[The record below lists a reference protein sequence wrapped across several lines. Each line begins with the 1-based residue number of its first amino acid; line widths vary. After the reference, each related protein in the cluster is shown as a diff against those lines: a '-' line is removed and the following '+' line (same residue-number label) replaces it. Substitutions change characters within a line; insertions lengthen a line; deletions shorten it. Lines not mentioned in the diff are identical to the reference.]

1 MFICYINTK
10 KVNFIYRKNIYE
22 RRAHMDQIKLGK
34 RIREARLAKKMTQS
48 EVVGTFITRNMLS
61 QIESGSASPSIKT
74 LEYLSKVLEISL
86 PELMAEEEPTNDST
100 QVTAALDTACASA
113 EQSFKE
119 PIVFPDLQKLPASN
133 KQHSFVTDSYL
144 LLKQHFLQENHKEIP
159 ILIEEYLQES
169 HPFYDEGCA
178 IYARSCL
185 ILGLKAYEA
194 KEYRQGMHF
203 AKEASHYAQLG
214 CLASR
219 DIKTQALLL
228 LDSITEKM

>member
-1 MFICYINTK
+1 MN
-10 KVNFIYRKNIYE
+10 
-22 RRAHMDQIKLGK
+22 QITLGR

-74 LEYLSKVLEISL
+74 LEYLSKVLEIPL
-86 PELMAEEEPTNDST
+86 PELMAEDEVSVGST
-100 QVTAALDTACASA
+100 SPRAALDNTDNQNSIQGKTVLPDIPILSTSDYLHNSLA
-113 EQSFKE
+113 E
-119 PIVFPDLQKLPASN
+119 
-133 KQHSFVTDSYL
+133 SYL
-144 LLKQHFLQENHKEIP
+144 SLKQHLLQKNYEEIP

-178 IYARSCL
+178 VYARSCL
-185 ILGLKAYEA
+185 FLGLKNYETGQYQQA
-194 KEYRQGMHF
+194 LHF
-203 AKEASHYAQLG
+203 AKEANRYAQLG

-228 LDSITEKM
+228 MDSITEKI

>member
-1 MFICYINTK
+1 MPNILF
-10 KVNFIYRKNIYE
+10 FRKRSVLMN
-22 RRAHMDQIKLGK
+22 QITLGR

-74 LEYLSKVLEISL
+74 LEYLSKVLEIPL
-86 PELMAEEEPTNDST
+86 PDLMADEESSVGNPEINNPDTK
-100 QVTAALDTACASA
+100 VAL
-113 EQSFKE
+113 
-119 PIVFPDLQKLPASN
+119 SN
-133 KQHSFVTDSYL
+133 TPTDSYL
-144 LLKQHFLQENHKEIP
+144 ILKQNFLLKNYEEIP

-178 IYARSCL
+178 VYARSCL
-185 ILGLKAYEA
+185 LLGLKNYESGQ
-194 KEYRQGMHF
+194 YRQALHF
-203 AKEASHYAQLG
+203 AKEANRYAQLG

-219 DIKTQALLL
+219 DVKTQALLL